1 MCAASSAAGVGFT
14 DSIRVGLGLC
24 QLFWLFSRTSC
35 VYRLYKVPQ
44 KKACHRI
51 SLQGKKGKASGSIL
65 SDERASAS
73 ESRDTT
79 NGKRRII
86 LDLR

>member
-1 MCAASSAAGVGFT
+1 MSTLLVVQQNIICLQALQGSA
-14 DSIRVGLGLC
+14 
-24 QLFWLFSRTSC
+24 
-35 VYRLYKVPQ
+35 